1 MALVPKITAPPHT
14 VKRAARI
21 PVALG
26 LGLAAIVAGSSSAAD
41 VASNVDSLYCDLP
54 EYGDVL
60 VGSTEAGEKL
70 QWVDEAEA
78 NLPDK
83 ADLPDIETSTW
94 LPTPKT

>member
-1 MALVPKITAPPHT
+1 

-70 QWVDEAEA
+70 PWVDAAEA